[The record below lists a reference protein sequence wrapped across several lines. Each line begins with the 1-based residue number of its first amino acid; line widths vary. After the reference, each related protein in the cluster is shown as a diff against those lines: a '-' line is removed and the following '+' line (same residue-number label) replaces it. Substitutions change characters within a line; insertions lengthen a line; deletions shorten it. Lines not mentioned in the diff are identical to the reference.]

1 MPSLWQALAGLRVR
15 IDDYSVERRELAV
28 SPEFTRVT
36 TTVVLDGDGET
47 GHGED
52 VTYTAT
58 DHDDFPDGE
67 MLSGTWTLDEYSRRV
82 DDLVALAG
90 RAADGGVDRLP
101 ALGLRERGPRPR
113 APAGASARSPTS
125 SGGRTG
131 RSGSSR
137 RRARRSTRTSRSTRR
152 SSSSSTSTRTGIAR

>member
-58 DHDDFPDGE
+58 DHDDFPDEE
-67 MLSGTWTLDEYSRRV
+67 MLSGTWTLDEYSHRV
-82 DDLVALAG
+82 DDLSLWPAEPQMEASTDYRRWAFESAALDLALRQAETSLADVLG
-90 RAADGGVDRLP
+90 RH
-101 ALGLRERGPRPR
+101 
-113 APAGASARSPTS
+113 
-125 SGGRTG
+125 TG
-131 RSGSSR
+131 RFGSSR
-137 RRARRSTRTSRSTRR
+137 RRARRSTRISRSTRR
-152 SSSSSTSTRTGIAR
+152 SSSSSMSTRTGIAR